1 MQTKVTVLLAIL
13 ALAGGG
19 CATTGVHTGVAHV
32 NTELARRGAPVAA
45 APSVNR
51 ADGIDENEGV
61 ALALAHNAQFLEL
74 LADLGFT
81 FADLEQARL
90 IPNPVLTL
98 LLPFPI
104 GNKTAEGTI
113 RQLTDTIRFRS
124 QRIKIAE
131 VASRRVAERL
141 VQNGLDLIRDVRVA
155 FADLTAAR
163 RRVALVEQTHTNQ
176 QKLAD
181 LMQARLKSG
190 DVSKL
195 EVALIET
202 EMVRL
207 AEDLP
212 RQRSVVDQATAR
224 LKQLV
229 GLVQNDAGVTFTD
242 AVPRA
247 GLPPPVGPLVRRAL
261 DSRPEARAT
270 VLAVQEAGRRA
281 KLTEHEIITLTGV
294 LDANFNP
301 GDFELGP
308 GVDVSLPVF
317 NRNEANRARAS
328 AEVERAR
335 RAYVTVR
342 DRIARE
348 VREAEARARRA
359 AEVLVAQRSKT
370 LPLTA
375 DAEQRARKAH
385 ELGEASLVVVLDA
398 RRQWL
403 DARARELDSDA
414 ELRRAWAELER
425 SVGERVTGASVDGG
439 AE

>member
-1 MQTKVTVLLAIL
+1 MKYLVFGMCAVFV
-13 ALAGGG
+13 GG
-19 CATTGVHTGVAHV
+19 CATRGVHTGVAHV

-45 APSVNR
+45 AARVDR
-51 ADGIDENEGV
+51 VDGIDEDEGV
-61 ALALAHNAQFLEL
+61 ALALAHNAQFLEA

-104 GNKTAEGTI
+104 GSKDGEATL
-113 RQLTDTIRFRS
+113 RQLTDTIRFRK
-124 QRIKIAE
+124 QRIAIAE
-131 VASRRVAERL
+131 IASRRVAERL

-155 FADLTAAR
+155 FADLSAAR
-163 RRVALVEQTHTNQ
+163 RRVALVEETHANQ
-176 QKLAD
+176 QKLAG
-181 LMQARLKSG
+181 LMQARLAAG

-212 RQRSVVDQATAR
+212 RQRALVDQLVAR
-224 LKQLV
+224 LQQLV
-229 GLVQNDAGVTFTD
+229 ADPGVTF
-242 AVPRA
+242 AEAAPRTS
-247 GLPPPVGPLVRRAL
+247 LPPAVDPLVRRAL
-261 DSRPEARAT
+261 EARPEARAA

-281 KLTEHEIITLTGV
+281 RLADHEIISLTAV

-308 GVDVSLPVF
+308 GADVSLPIF
-317 NRNEANRARAS
+317 NKNEANRARAK
-328 AEVERAR
+328 AEIERAR
-335 RAYVTVR
+335 RAYATVR

-359 AEVLVAQRSKT
+359 AEVLAAQRSKT

-375 DAEQRARKAH
+375 DAEQRALKAH
-385 ELGEASLVVVLDA
+385 QLGEASLFVVLDA

-403 DARARELDSDA
+403 DARARELEADA
-414 ELRRAWAELER
+414 EVRRAWAELER
-425 SVGERVTGASVDGG
+425 AVGERVTATPLAGS

>member
-1 MQTKVTVLLAIL
+1 M
-13 ALAGGG
+13 
-19 CATTGVHTGVAHV
+19 HTGVAHV

-45 APSVNR
+45 AARVNR
-51 ADGIDENEGV
+51 IDGINEDEGV
-61 ALALAHNAQFLEL
+61 ALALAHNAQFLEA

-104 GNKTAEGTI
+104 GSKDGEATV
-113 RQLTDTIRFRS
+113 RQLTDTIRFRK
-124 QRIKIAE
+124 QRIAIAE

-163 RRVALVEQTHTNQ
+163 RRVALVEETHTNQ
-176 QKLAD
+176 HKLAE
-181 LMQARLKSG
+181 LMQVRLKAG

-212 RQRSVVDQATAR
+212 RQRALVDQTVAR

-229 GLVQNDAGVTFTD
+229 GLVQADAGVAFTD
-242 AVPRA
+242 AGLRTS
-247 GLPPPVGPLVRRAL
+247 LPPAVDPLVRRAL
-261 DSRPEARAT
+261 DARPEARAA

-281 KLTEHEIITLTGV
+281 KLADHEIISLTAV

-308 GVDVSLPVF
+308 GADVSLPIF
-317 NRNEANRARAS
+317 NRNEANRARAR
-328 AEVERAR
+328 AEIERAR
-335 RAYVTVR
+335 RAYATVR

-359 AEVLVAQRSKT
+359 AEVLTAQRSKT

-375 DAEQRARKAH
+375 DAEQRALKAH
-385 ELGEASLVVVLDA
+385 QLGEASLVVVLDA

-403 DARARELDSDA
+403 DARARELEADA
-414 ELRRAWAELER
+414 EVRRAWAELER
-425 SVGERVTGASVDGG
+425 AVGERVTGVPVTGG